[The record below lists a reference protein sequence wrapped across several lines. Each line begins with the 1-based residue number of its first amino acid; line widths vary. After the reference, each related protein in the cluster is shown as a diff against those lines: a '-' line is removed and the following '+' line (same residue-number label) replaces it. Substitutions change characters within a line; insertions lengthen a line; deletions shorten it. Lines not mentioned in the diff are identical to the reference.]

1 MKAQGSTGVEA
12 LDLQVGRLVQ
22 RERLN
27 QILLRLVWGLFI
39 GGAAGA
45 LYAVVTDFIPLPFPP
60 LAAAVCGAAA
70 GALAG
75 VLVGVLT
82 PLSPLPL
89 LIKADKALDNHELS
103 STAFELAS
111 HSKKSIFSEAIIE
124 DAVRSLSGADPAK
137 ILRRPRMKLL
147 PFLPLVLAASLLLS
161 LFPMDL
167 AALFSPKAVVEPAMR
182 SIGEDL
188 EAFGKRLEKKAA
200 EENLQRMLEL
210 SQELQRLGQDF
221 QNESLDQSEAQQR
234 LQELESRLAEQ
245 YAMKVEEMLKNSDA
259 QGQEGSDQASAGK
272 GTKDGTDQKQG
283 NEGDQEASGQDGE
296 AATDAESQDLSEALN
311 MLSQKRQSLSMPP
324 SQSKPG
330 TSSGAG
336 QTAQGS
342 ADRSEQGDAG
352 QLPSEGGG
360 DGSEKSTGTQSQPG
374 TTPMQDIQ
382 GPESDIARAQ
392 TGDSLQA
399 QVPLT
404 QGETMQMLMR
414 ALPRSKGSTVPDREE
429 LRSYQR
435 TAETTLAREDVP
447 VSLREYV
454 REYFIAIGMM
464 GRDNQ
469 GR

>member
-27 QILLRLVWGLFI
+27 LILSRLVWGLFI

-45 LYAVVTDFIPLPFPP
+45 LYAIVTDFIPLPFHP
-60 LAAAVCGAAA
+60 LIAAACAAAA
-70 GALAG
+70 GALGG
-75 VLVGVLT
+75 VLVGALT

-89 LIKADKALDNHELS
+89 LIKADRALDNHELS
-103 STAFELAS
+103 STAYELAAR
-111 HSKKSIFSEAIIE
+111 SKKSIFSEAIIE

-137 ILRRPRMKLL
+137 ILGRPRMKLL
-147 PFLPLVLAASLLLS
+147 PFLPLALAASLLLS
-161 LFPMDL
+161 LFPIDL
-167 AALFSPKAVVEPAMR
+167 AALFAPKAAVEPAMR

-221 QNESLDQSEAQQR
+221 QNERIDQSEAQQR

-245 YAMKVEEMLKNSDA
+245 YAMKVEEMLKSSNA
-259 QGQEGSDQASAGK
+259 QGQEGSDQAPAGS
-272 GTKDGTDQKQG
+272 GSKDSTDQKQG
-283 NEGDQEASGQDGE
+283 DQGDQEASNGNGE
-296 AATDAESQDLSEALN
+296 ATTDSESADLSDALN

-324 SQSKPG
+324 SQPRPG
-330 TSSGAG
+330 TSSGTG
-336 QTAQGS
+336 QTAQGG
-342 ADRSEQGDAG
+342 ADRSEPGNGTD
-352 QLPSEGGG
+352 LPTEGGG
-360 DGSEKSTGTQSQPG
+360 DGSQKATGTQSQPG
-374 TTPMQDIQ
+374 TTPMQDVQ
-382 GPESDIARAQ
+382 GPQSDIARAQ
-392 TGDSLQA
+392 TGDQLQA

-414 ALPRSKGSTVPDREE
+414 ALPRSEGSTVPDREE
-429 LRSYQR
+429 LLSYQR
-435 TAETTLAREDVP
+435 TVETALAREDVP